1 MKLSVSMITY
11 GQEAFIEQTINSV
24 LMQQCDF
31 DFEIILSNDN
41 SPDQTDA
48 IIQRILK
55 THPEAHKIK
64 YFNQKPNLGSMEN
77 FVFTLK
83 TAKGEY
89 IAICEGDDYWTD
101 PLKLQKQVDFLE
113 LNPDYSLCFH
123 QGTSFYQ
130 NSSKKEDFISDKNI
144 LQGIVTPKEII
155 TTGGNMCPTNAIV
168 FRNCIATY
176 PDFFIQTKSGD
187 RALALLLMM
196 HGKFKYFDENMSVY
210 RIHDGGISRNLST
223 EKLIAFKDSNIELL
237 EQFNV
242 FSEYKF
248 DALLKNE
255 ISSQVRNIFIYNF
268 KTIFKRDYRKKIT
281 SKHFVLALARIFI
294 NAFKKK

>member
-101 PLKLQKQVDFLE
+101 PLKLQKQVDFLDQ
-113 LNPDYSLCFH
+113 NPDYALCFH
-123 QGTSFYQ
+123 QGTSYYQ
-130 NSSKKEDFISDKNI
+130 NSKKTEDFISDRAV
-144 LQGIVTPKEII
+144 LQDKVTPHEII
-155 TTGGNMCPTNAIV
+155 KTGGNLCPTNAIV
-168 FRNCIATY
+168 FRNY
-176 PDFFIQTKSGD
+176 FEKFPDFFHKTQSGD
-187 RALALLLMM
+187 RALTLLLMLR
-196 HGKFKYFDENMSVY
+196 GKFKYINENMSVY

-223 EKLIAFKDSNIELL
+223 EKLIGFKDSNIQLL
-237 EQFNV
+237 EN
-242 FSEYKF
+242 F
-248 DALLKNE
+248 DHHSNFKYHQLIKEE
-255 ISSQVRNIFIYNF
+255 ISSQVRNIFIYNPSYIL
-268 KTIFKRDYRKKIT
+268 KIKYLRKINP
-281 SKHFVLALARIFI
+281 KHFVLSIGRIVLNCFQ
-294 NAFKKK
+294 